1 MITVRN
7 LQKTYKIAKPG
18 EGRFATLKALVRPQY
33 EERRAVDGIDFT
45 INDGEMEKLVSR
57 VIVIHAGQ
65 IIYDGSMTG
74 LRERYGGEDAD
85 IEDIVRKI
93 YREGER
99 TA

>member
-1 MITVRN
+1 MDVVAKERLREFITEINR
-7 LQKTYKIAKPG
+7 
-18 EGRFATLKALVRPQY
+18 
-33 EERRAVDGIDFT
+33 ERGVTVLLTTHDVVD
-45 INDGEMEKLVSR
+45 MEKLVSR